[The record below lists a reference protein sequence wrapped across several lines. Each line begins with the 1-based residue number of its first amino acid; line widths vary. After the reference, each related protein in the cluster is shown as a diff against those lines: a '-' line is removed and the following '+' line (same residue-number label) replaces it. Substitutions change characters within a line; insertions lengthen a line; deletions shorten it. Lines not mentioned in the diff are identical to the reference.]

1 MSLENNRAQLRRIF
15 KILDQMSGFLPYV
28 GLVLIGFLILQ
39 TRTSSIIA
47 EKTLEETI
55 ATQESLRNTLWTNL
69 LLQRITVLA
78 ESSKLKNNP
87 ELLDRAID
95 IAQSAPGFLFSN
107 DARSPEEDNLA
118 KEMTDLEVFLRE
130 AVKSPSQKSFSLSKE
145 DPIIR
150 LIDKVD
156 TFGTV
161 LNAKESENWFNLKEN
176 NKQNLDAIRKKKA
189 ATYITYSV
197 FIFYMLM
204 LMWILHRKK
213 VADLFLKQSERRMRA
228 LVEATYE
235 SILIIQNSRIIEV
248 NPAFESTFSV
258 SASQAIGKEIFDFI
272 ELAVNDRGPEKVFDI
287 DLLAGKEAVGICSN
301 NLKIPIEVSVKNSDF
316 EDLPIKIISIRDLTN
331 KKESENLKFEKE
343 AAERANRAKSSF
355 LANMSHELRTPM
367 HGVLSFA
374 RFGLRDSKGEPF
386 SELASHFQ
394 EIFDSGSRLMQ
405 LLDDLLDL
413 AKLEA
418 GKMSYA
424 MGSSDFVS
432 VCRQIIE
439 EQRAFAEEKNL
450 KVQLHQTSQ
459 NELIAMFDH
468 TRMAQ
473 VLRNIITNAIKFSN
487 SESEI
492 LVCSKIESDFL
503 VCEVSNRGKEIPE
516 EELKRIF
523 DKFVQSSRTKSG
535 AGGTGLGLAICKEI
549 VEQHHGEIWAESSDG
564 QTKFVFKI
572 PIEQPIVSIDEPSV
586 A

>member
-272 ELAVNDRGPEKVFDI
+272 V
-287 DLLAGKEAVGICSN
+287 
-301 NLKIPIEVSVKNSDF
+301 
-316 EDLPIKIISIRDLTN
+316 
-331 KKESENLKFEKE
+331 
-343 AAERANRAKSSF
+343 
-355 LANMSHELRTPM
+355 
-367 HGVLSFA
+367 
-374 RFGLRDSKGEPF
+374 
-386 SELASHFQ
+386 
-394 EIFDSGSRLMQ
+394 
-405 LLDDLLDL
+405 
-413 AKLEA
+413 
-418 GKMSYA
+418 
-424 MGSSDFVS
+424 
-432 VCRQIIE
+432 
-439 EQRAFAEEKNL
+439 
-450 KVQLHQTSQ
+450 
-459 NELIAMFDH
+459 
-468 TRMAQ
+468 
-473 VLRNIITNAIKFSN
+473 VLRS
-487 SESEI
+487 
-492 LVCSKIESDFL
+492 IE
-503 VCEVSNRGKEIPE
+503 
-516 EELKRIF
+516 
-523 DKFVQSSRTKSG
+523 
-535 AGGTGLGLAICKEI
+535 
-549 VEQHHGEIWAESSDG
+549 
-564 QTKFVFKI
+564 
-572 PIEQPIVSIDEPSV
+572 
-586 A
+586 